1 MTNAEQIR
9 EVAWPFATIDL
20 HTETQE
26 RSRIQQTGRNRP
38 TRKRVGPPVLL
49 PFDQHAAKWRESQ
62 SGMIKIL
69 RRHPLAFILVA
80 SLMSFPS
87 MHAWGREPVVE
98 VSTQNAMVSTADQG
112 GVDLLSRFPV
122 NFSLAV
128 NGGYDANFRTS
139 GAAQGSWFTNEG
151 VTLSYNLPNE
161 RTPLRL
167 RSGADLTYYPDQAS
181 GQTNR
186 VNAYLDLS
194 LTHNISSRL
203 KLDASVYATYRAE
216 PDFTSDVG
224 PSSVQGNYFNML
236 DSLSAAYN
244 WSLRFSTVTSG
255 TFRLVQ
261 YEQSSVGTFQ
271 NRFEDTI
278 GQEFRF
284 SLSPRDTVLAGKYRF
299 TVIDYESLP
308 RDSTTHFVLV
318 GVDQGFSPQLK
329 LVVRGGLT
337 FRSYS
342 DGGSQTNPNFESSL
356 GYAGAHNLS
365 LSWTTRYGIEAP
377 SLPNAFSRTTA
388 RTGLQLTYDLSARI
402 TATVNGSYRHD
413 ENQGLN
419 LTGTV
424 GPAFSAD
431 AFDVSV
437 GVRYALNR
445 RFTFNLNYQY
455 SEVTSSNGGQ
465 ANYTRNRYSAG
476 LNFNY

>member
-1 MTNAEQIR
+1 
-9 EVAWPFATIDL
+9 
-20 HTETQE
+20 
-26 RSRIQQTGRNRP
+26 
-38 TRKRVGPPVLL
+38 
-49 PFDQHAAKWRESQ
+49 
-62 SGMIKIL
+62 
-69 RRHPLAFILVA
+69 
-80 SLMSFPS
+80 MSFPPV
-87 MHAWGREPVVE
+87 HAWGHEPVVE
-98 VSTQNAMVSTADQG
+98 VITQNATVSTADEG

-122 NFSLAV
+122 RFSLSV
-128 NGGYDANFRTS
+128 RGGYDANFRTS

-151 VTLSYNLPNE
+151 VTLSYDLPNE

-167 RSGADLTYYPDQAS
+167 RSGADLTYYPDKTS
-181 GQTNR
+181 GRTDR

-216 PDFTSDVG
+216 PDFSSDVG
-224 PSSVQGNYFNML
+224 PSSVQGNYFNTL
-236 DSLSAAYN
+236 ESFSATYH
-244 WSLRFSTVTSG
+244 WSLRFSTVTSDK
-255 TFRLVQ
+255 FRLVQ
-261 YEQSSVGTFQ
+261 YEQSSVGTSQ

-278 GQEFRF
+278 GQQFRF
-284 SLSPRDTVLAGKYRF
+284 SLSPRDTVLAGEYRF
-299 TVIDYESLP
+299 TVIDYESST

-342 DGGSQTNPNFESSL
+342 EGRSQTNPNFESSL
-356 GYAGAHNLS
+356 SYAGAHQLS

-377 SLPNAFSRTTA
+377 SSVNAFSRTTA
-388 RTGLQLTYDLSARI
+388 RTGLQLKYDLSARI
-402 TATVNGSYRHD
+402 TATVSGYYRHD

-419 LTGTV
+419 SVSPG
-424 GPAFSAD
+424 FSAD

-445 RFTFNLNYQY
+445 RFTFDLSYQF
-455 SEVTSSNGGQ
+455 SEVTSGNAGQ
-465 ANYTRNRYSAG
+465 ANYARNRYSAG